1 MILSYCHI
9 FILSSIRNISFHI
22 LIACSHLPTTIRST
36 YKLKMLLLQLRF
48 MRISHI
54 GDFLLSWS
62 TISSYHLYVWTFGWY
77 YYVCWFFIRW
87 WGFNWP
93 IEVGKIIDVLR
104 MVIEVL
110 LLLTGL
116 GSWLHFIIIIIL
128 RIKLL
133 AWFIIIKG
141 YFHLLS
147 LLRGSMKWVRFEIG
161 FFHFDI

>member
-1 MILSYCHI
+1 MPHFHVFRPIFPRNFNFDIPTFRIGWRNILILSYCHI

-36 YKLKMLLLQLRF
+36 YKLKMLLLQLWF

-54 GDFLLSWS
+54 ANFLLSWS

-77 YYVCWFFIRW
+77 YYVCWFFIRG

-93 IEVGKIIDVLR
+93 IEVGKIIGILR

-133 AWFIIIKG
+133 A
-141 YFHLLS
+141 
-147 LLRGSMKWVRFEIG
+147 
-161 FFHFDI
+161 